1 MIKNIFSLD
10 GVKSVFLSDDYL
22 SVNKSEEKD
31 WEDLKHIIIS
41 FINEYYSKGNK
52 CIISDVS
59 KFKKDKDIA
68 LAAVESVGEDAM
80 DLIDESLR
88 KDEDILN
95 ALSQHG

>member
-1 MIKNIFSLD
+1 MQFASSSLQNNKD
-10 GVKSVFLSDDYL
+10 FVLQVAQDNGTAIEF
-22 SVNKSEEKD
+22 VNE
-31 WEDLKHIIIS
+31 
-41 FINEYYSKGNK
+41 
-52 CIISDVS
+52 

>member
-1 MIKNIFSLD
+1 VD
-10 GVKSVFLSDDYL
+10 
-22 SVNKSEEKD
+22 E
-31 WEDLKHIIIS
+31 
-41 FINEYYSKGNK
+41 
-52 CIISDVS
+52 

-95 ALSQHG
+95 ALSQHDY